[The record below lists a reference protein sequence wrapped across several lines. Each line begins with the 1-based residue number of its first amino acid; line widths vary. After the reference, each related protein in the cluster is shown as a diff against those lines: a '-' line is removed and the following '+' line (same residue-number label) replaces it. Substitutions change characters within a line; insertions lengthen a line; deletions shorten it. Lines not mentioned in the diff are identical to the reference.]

1 MTLSRR
7 TLLTASSL
15 GALAVAG
22 GVVALAPGV
31 RGIFAPNTL
40 AGSNRDILVVLFLRF
55 GCDGLTMVPPADD
68 GDYHANR
75 PTVAIAANKGHPV
88 GTLDGTPFFL
98 HPEAN
103 ELKAF
108 YDAGRLAIVH
118 AAGLPTE
125 SRSHFISQDKMDRG
139 IADGEAPLKGGWLAR
154 HVSARGLDLP
164 ALGAVS
170 CEPATAV
177 SLQGYGGAMAV
188 PDITL
193 FNIVGGDANRHVIA
207 RLNSGAEPLCISA
220 RETVS
225 TIETVQAKLAM
236 MTAAGSSGGY
246 PTGPLGAS
254 LKSLA
259 TTIKMN
265 LGLEIATVDYGG
277 WDHHIDLNSQFPN
290 QARHL
295 SQALNAFW
303 NDMSAYQDRLTIVAM
318 TEFGRRVK
326 ENANGG
332 LDHGSASFMF
342 ALGQHINGGKIYGQ
356 WPGLKDKDLHAGDLA
371 VTTDYRHVL
380 QEILVKRRG
389 ETTLRAVFP
398 TLEYRPLG
406 LVAGDD
412 AAVRDVRVV

>member
-7 TLLTASSL
+7 TVLTAASL
-15 GALAVAG
+15 GALAAAG
-22 GVVALAPGV
+22 GAVALVPGV
-31 RGIFAPNTL
+31 RALFAPKH
-40 AGSNRDILVVLFLRF
+40 AAAPDRDILVVLFLRF

-68 GDYHANR
+68 GDYHAAR
-75 PTVAIAANKGHPV
+75 PTLAVAANQALPIGS
-88 GTLDGTPFFL
+88 LDGTPFFL
-98 HPEAN
+98 HPEAK

-108 YDAGRLAIVH
+108 YDAKQLAVVH

-139 IADGEAPLKGGWLAR
+139 IADGERPLQGGWLAR
-154 HVSARGLDLP
+154 HIRARNLDLP
-164 ALGAVS
+164 GLGAIS
-170 CEPATAV
+170 TEPAIDV
-177 SLQGYGGAMAV
+177 SLQGFAGAIAV
-188 PDITL
+188 PDIAL
-193 FNIVGGDANRHVIA
+193 FNIVGGDANRNIIA
-207 RLNSGAEPLCISA
+207 RLNSGSEPLTASA
-220 RETVS
+220 RETVA
-225 TIETVQAKLAM
+225 TIETVQAKLA
-236 MTAAGSSGGY
+236 ALQAGGVSGNY
-246 PTGPLGAS
+246 PAGPLGAS

-259 TTIKMN
+259 TTIKLG

-277 WDHHIDLNSQFPN
+277 WDHHIDLNKQFPD

-295 SQALNAFW
+295 AQSLQAFW
-303 NDMSAYQDRLTIVAM
+303 NDMAAYRHRLTIVTM

-342 ALGQHINGGKIYGQ
+342 ALGQHINGGRIYGQ

-389 ETTLRAVFP
+389 ETSLRAVFP
-398 TLEYRPLG
+398 TLDYRPLG

-412 AAVRDVRVV
+412 KAVKDIRVV